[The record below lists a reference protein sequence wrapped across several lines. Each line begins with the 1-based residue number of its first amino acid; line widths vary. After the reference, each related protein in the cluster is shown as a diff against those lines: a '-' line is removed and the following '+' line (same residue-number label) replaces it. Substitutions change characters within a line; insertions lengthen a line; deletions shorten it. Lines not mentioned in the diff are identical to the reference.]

1 MKMLK
6 PMKHSWLPLGA
17 AMVLALT
24 TYVAY
29 PGHAAAGDVKVTL
42 TGAQETPPV
51 KSPGTGMGT
60 IAVHADMSVHGS
72 VTTKGIDGTAAHI
85 HEAPVGKSGPVV
97 VPLEKKGDTYTVPEG
112 AKLTDAQFASYKAG
126 KLYVNVHTA
135 AHPDG
140 EIRGQIKP

>member
-1 MKMLK
+1 MKIRNS
-6 PMKHSWLPLGA
+6 MKNSWLPLGA
-17 AMVLALT
+17 TLALCFG

-29 PGHAAAGDVKVTL
+29 PGSATAADVKVTL
-42 TGAQETPPV
+42 TGEQETPSI

-60 IAVHADMSVHGS
+60 ITVDDDKSVHGS

-112 AKLTDAQFASYKAG
+112 AKLTEAQFASYKAG